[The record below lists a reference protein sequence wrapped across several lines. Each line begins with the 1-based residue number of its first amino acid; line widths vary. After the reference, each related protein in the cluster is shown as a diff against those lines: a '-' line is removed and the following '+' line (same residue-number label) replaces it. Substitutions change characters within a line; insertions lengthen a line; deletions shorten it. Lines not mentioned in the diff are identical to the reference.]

1 MKTHYPLFALVA
13 LLCFAC
19 EEVAVEE
26 FAPASESSVWAEE
39 ADRLSAPFL
48 SNPSLTLP
56 ASPTPIPG
64 GTQQAGSY
72 WVIEAPIGWLEGE
85 NSDLISRGLEGS
97 RPEVPR
103 LNSDDKKGTQPKD
116 PNPPSTPPGG

>member
-1 MKTHYPLFALVA
+1 MKTHYPLFALAA

-26 FAPASESSVWAEE
+26 FTPTSESSVWAEE

-64 GTQQAGSY
+64 GTQQTASY
-72 WVIEAPIGWLEGE
+72 WVIEVPIGWLEGE

-97 RPEVPR
+97 RPELPVINP
-103 LNSDDKKGTQPKD
+103 DPPGETKGTQP
-116 PNPPSTPPGG
+116 PPPPPPGG

>member
-26 FAPASESSVWAEE
+26 FTPTSESSVWAEE

-48 SNPSLTLP
+48 SNPGLIPP

-64 GTQQAGSY
+64 GTQQSASY

-97 RPEVPR
+97 RPELPVIIF
-103 LNSDDKKGTQPKD
+103 
-116 PNPPSTPPGG
+116 